1 MQELLLILEMP
12 KTATSTYSSNR
23 IYSRRERC
31 SMEWILWVLIG
42 AAALWIAYRFTSPAK
57 GIQSISTE
65 EMKTQLG
72 KKDKQY
78 IDVRTP
84 GEFKGNHIKG
94 FKNIPLNELP
104 KRMNELSKEKEVLVI
119 CQSGMR
125 SSKASQLLKKNGFT
139 TITNIRGGMS
149 SYRA

>member
-1 MQELLLILEMP
+1 MDWMIWAVAGL
-12 KTATSTYSSNR
+12 AV
-23 IYSRRERC
+23 
-31 SMEWILWVLIG
+31 LWLVFRL
-42 AAALWIAYRFTSPAK
+42 TSPAK
-57 GIQSISTE
+57 GVRSISADDL
-65 EMKTQLG
+65 KRQIG

-104 KRMNELSKEKEVLVI
+104 KRMNELTKDKEVLVI

-125 SSKASQLLKKNGFT
+125 SSKAVQLLKKNGFEQV
-139 TITNIRGGMS
+139 INVRGGMS
-149 SYRA
+149 SYRG

>member
-1 MQELLLILEMP
+1 
-12 KTATSTYSSNR
+12 
-23 IYSRRERC
+23 
-31 SMEWILWVLIG
+31 MEWITWIFVSAAILWLV
-42 AAALWIAYRFTSPAK
+42 YRFTTSDK

-65 EMKTQLG
+65 EMKMQLS

-78 IDVRTP
+78 IDVRTR
-84 GEFKGNHIKG
+84 GEFKGNHIAG

-104 KRMNELSKEKEVLVI
+104 KQMNELSKNKETFVI

-139 TITNIRGGMS
+139 AIINIRGGMS
-149 SYRA
+149 TYRR

>member
-1 MQELLLILEMP
+1 M
-12 KTATSTYSSNR
+12 
-23 IYSRRERC
+23 
-31 SMEWILWVLIG
+31 MEWITWVIVGIAILWLV
-42 AAALWIAYRFTSPAK
+42 YRFTTPTK
-57 GIQSISTE
+57 GIQSVSTE
-65 EMKTQLG
+65 EMKSQLG

-104 KRMNELSKEKEVLVI
+104 KRITELSKDKETFVI

-149 SYRA
+149 SYRK

>member
-1 MQELLLILEMP
+1 
-12 KTATSTYSSNR
+12 
-23 IYSRRERC
+23 
-31 SMEWILWVLIG
+31 MEWIVWLLVG
-42 AAALWIAYRFTSPAK
+42 AAVLLMAYRFTSPAK
-57 GIQSISTE
+57 GIESISTE
-65 EMKTQLG
+65 EMKMQLG

-84 GEFKGNHIKG
+84 AEFKGNHIKG

-104 KRMNELSKEKEVLVI
+104 ERINELSKEKEVLVI

-139 TITNIRGGMS
+139 AITNIRGGMS
-149 SYRA
+149 GYRG